1 MKTSNYDLN
10 KIDSMVDATDRKLL
24 DILEDN
30 SRLSFADLGR
40 KINLSP
46 SAVRERVQR
55 MEDSGI
61 IKKYNIQVDN
71 RKLGNELEAFMLL
84 KVFPGQLKHI
94 IETIKDFPEI
104 KEAHR
109 ITGSQ
114 NLHLKIVIKNQ
125 LYLQKLLDQ
134 LMVYGDTTTFLI
146 LSEI

>member
-1 MKTSNYDLN
+1 
-10 KIDSMVDATDRKLL
+10 MVDALDKKIL
-24 DILEDN
+24 DILKDN
-30 SRLSFADLGR
+30 SRISFADLGR
-40 KINLSP
+40 RINLSP

-55 MEDSGI
+55 MEDSGV
-61 IKKYNIQVDN
+61 IKKYGLQVDN
-71 RKLGNELEAFMLL
+71 RKLGFELEAFMLL

-94 IETIKDFPEI
+94 IERIKDFPEVR
-104 KEAHR
+104 EAHR

-114 NLHLKIVIKNQ
+114 NLHLKVVTKNQ